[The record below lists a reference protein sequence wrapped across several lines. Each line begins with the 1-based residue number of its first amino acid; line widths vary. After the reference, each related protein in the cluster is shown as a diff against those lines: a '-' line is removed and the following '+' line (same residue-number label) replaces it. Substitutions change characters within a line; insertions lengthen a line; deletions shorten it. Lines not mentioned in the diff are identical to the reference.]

1 MTVQNLFLINR
12 FAAILN
18 IEYMNENLD
27 MNVFKSRYY
36 IFVTGRENK
45 QRLRICQVYLIPQT
59 HIFFALIPA
68 NREKNVA
75 CFTCYYI
82 INIVSNLIIP
92 IGTYFTS

>member
-1 MTVQNLFLINR
+1 MAFGLKLKRYCMTVQNLFLINR

-36 IFVTGRENK
+36 VFVTSRENK
-45 QRLRICQVYLIPQT
+45 QRLRICLVYLIPQT

-68 NREKNVA
+68 KGGEK
-75 CFTCYYI
+75 CRLFYM
-82 INIVSNLIIP
+82 
-92 IGTYFTS
+92 